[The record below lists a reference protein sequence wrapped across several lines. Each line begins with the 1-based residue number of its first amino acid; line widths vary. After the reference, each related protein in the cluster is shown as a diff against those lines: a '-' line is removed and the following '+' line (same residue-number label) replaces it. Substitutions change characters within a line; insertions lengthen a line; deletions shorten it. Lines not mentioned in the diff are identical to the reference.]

1 MRKTIIFA
9 ILLLLSAPFLMIE
22 SRGAVKE
29 IVLQEKDKQNLV
41 FGSGDLKGRWNL
53 YHDLHRMAFYVVA
66 EGEGLLKGNFLSGKL
81 ELEMKQEKTGKVF
94 RIVYPFTPRGIDP
107 FRGTLSEGFQ
117 GGSMKRPNDFY
128 FYGNLPDEVPQNWI
142 LKLRFLLKDKKGEKE
157 YLLNDGKNGVR
168 LLCIAGNAEKK
179 FAENLSRWKKQA
191 DKGNPMTQQL
201 YDTTLAWNRKFSPAM
216 DKLHPWGYPGKAQE
230 AFVAA
235 FAASEPGSPYYKDP
249 VTIQFALDGINFL
262 VSELDE
268 HGCWWYP
275 KRRAWKSND
284 PNTNRF
290 TLYRLMDA
298 VYCILRLPEG
308 QKEFPKWKEPLRKA
322 VDFQTAIYDFGLKCN
337 ETGKRISPSEFGL
350 PGFID
355 GERWG
360 GRYLNQDAM
369 VLLAEMFAGKI
380 FQEPRRLEHAHK
392 ILEVMKSQL
401 LPRGGFHYIFK
412 TDESPSYHSLNLSCI
427 ARYGTVTG
435 DPLAKEV
442 IRLTEHYWPNVM
454 TQEGI
459 PECWS
464 DVWWKQGWQ
473 EGDIPALV
481 ISAACADSRKEELQS
496 LLHSLLQRQQPCTRY
511 DIGFFYAAPYWKGFQ
526 KGKTSPEKYLRFDS
540 GAKVFR
546 GRNGSWYYGIG
557 TGRAMRNNFSGGL
570 ISRADTIGAFDGG
583 MSGAN
588 LKIQPRGKRPLFLAN
603 TESKKT
609 LCLQTLLPGRSAA
622 MLIRYVPQENTG
634 TINMPDADQP
644 WEITQILVADRD
656 GMFGMISAL
665 ATKETEW
672 IDSLTGEVSF
682 VHHYLRQTAR
692 NEFILGSLKSKI
704 LSSSMGEA
712 RIGTGGHN
720 NKPAAVLP
728 VTLNRKVRQ
737 GERFTFAYWVGPGTA
752 PNAFRSEP
760 DQSGYTVTFADGH
773 GLGVLANLKSTPV
786 KKTLSVPRGKKVKLF
801 HGSNGAPLPFETTP
815 NGIRFLLPAKTIALA
830 VY

>member
-1 MRKTIIFA
+1 
-9 ILLLLSAPFLMIE
+9 
-22 SRGAVKE
+22 
-29 IVLQEKDKQNLV
+29 
-41 FGSGDLKGRWNL
+41 
-53 YHDLHRMAFYVVA
+53 
-66 EGEGLLKGNFLSGKL
+66 
-81 ELEMKQEKTGKVF
+81 
-94 RIVYPFTPRGIDP
+94 
-107 FRGTLSEGFQ
+107 
-117 GGSMKRPNDFY
+117 
-128 FYGNLPDEVPQNWI
+128 
-142 LKLRFLLKDKKGEKE
+142 
-157 YLLNDGKNGVR
+157 
-168 LLCIAGNAEKK
+168 
-179 FAENLSRWKKQA
+179 
-191 DKGNPMTQQL
+191 
-201 YDTTLAWNRKFSPAM
+201 
-216 DKLHPWGYPGKAQE
+216 
-230 AFVAA
+230 
-235 FAASEPGSPYYKDP
+235 
-249 VTIQFALDGINFL
+249 
-262 VSELDE
+262 
-268 HGCWWYP
+268 
-275 KRRAWKSND
+275 
-284 PNTNRF
+284 
-290 TLYRLMDA
+290 
-298 VYCILRLPEG
+298 
-308 QKEFPKWKEPLRKA
+308 
-322 VDFQTAIYDFGLKCN
+322 
-337 ETGKRISPSEFGL
+337 
-350 PGFID
+350 
-355 GERWG
+355 
-360 GRYLNQDAM
+360 M